1 MRPIIDPDN
10 LLHSEETRV
19 YISRGTIG
27 FRIFMLV
34 LAFGFSLYLFCV
46 KEYLSALI
54 VFAFS
59 CFFIK
64 EIKKL
69 ASEWEVVQMRINSH
83 GIQIKDEP
91 IVTWDKIENERIV
104 TVVLDT
110 SDGHSYQHDFAFYD
124 ANNHTT
130 LQFSENKFNL
140 SSQELLTSTKIHR
153 QRFNN
158 KKNLS
163 NQQLPIGQ

>member
-10 LLHSEETRV
+10 LFYSEETRV
-19 YISRGTIG
+19 YISRVTIG

-34 LAFGFSLYLFCV
+34 MGFGFSLYLLCV

-59 CFFIK
+59 SFFIK

-83 GIQIKDEP
+83 GIQIKKDP
-91 IVTWDKIENERIV
+91 IITWDKIENERIV
-104 TVVLDT
+104 TLVLDT
-110 SDGHSYQHDFAFYD
+110 SDGLSYQYDFAFYD
-124 ANNHTT
+124 SNIHATV
-130 LQFSENKFNL
+130 QFSENKFNF
-140 SSQELLTSTKIHR
+140 SSQELLTSAKIHR
-153 QRFNN
+153 QRFNR
-158 KKNLS
+158 KN
-163 NQQLPIGQ
+163 NH